1 MESITFVR
9 TPLDLT
15 FVDANLDSSRWMV
28 IVLIRTSAW
37 KVKIF
42 VGLVHAAITQAAIP
56 AIARP
61 VMITMRTVNLVV
73 TGRSKT
79 RFVNLVTFKVF
90 NSDIFQKNR
99 ASGRRLLSTPP
110 QLLLILAQNSSEF
123 GKTTC
128 F

>member
-61 VMITMRTVNLVV
+61 VMTTMKTVNLVV
-73 TGRSKT
+73 TERSKT
-79 RFVNLVTFKVF
+79 SFVNLVTFKVF
-90 NSDIFQKNR
+90 LREISAKFVN
-99 ASGRRLLSTPP
+99 PP
-110 QLLLILAQNSSEF
+110 HF
-123 GKTTC
+123 Y
-128 F
+128 